1 MQYTVNR
8 GEKGKIEVKVDIP
21 KAEFVTAY
29 IATLEAFGKEAKI
42 AGFRPGKA
50 PNDVVEQ
57 YVGLAKLLNETASF
71 LISKHLD
78 DILKKENLIPL
89 DSPKIAIDS
98 LSKDLPFSFKASFTQ
113 KPKVTIGNW
122 KKIKVKKLKPK
133 EVTDEDV
140 TKSIKNI
147 FEAYQKQKTKG
158 TEGSEG
164 TDGIEEAKGK
174 FIYDAHGNKVFLEDQ
189 GGPPSHEASKG
200 DSSKGINDE
209 FARAIGARDLAHLR
223 EIVRKDLENI
233 LADQINI
240 KFEEEIFEKIGE
252 IGAVEIPEILIED
265 ELSRILIR
273 LNSHLE
279 QQGKKLEDYL
289 KEQKTTV
296 EELKNKWRE
305 QAAKNV
311 KTNLLLDE
319 IGKEEKVTVTS
330 EEVQAALKNIS
341 QTNLTAEQKEEVERY
356 IAVSLF
362 KAKTLDLVKTT
373 VASLE

>member
-1 MQYTVNR
+1 MQYLVTR
-8 GEKGKIEVKVDIP
+8 SEKGKIEVKVEVA
-21 KAEFVTAY
+21 KAELV
-29 IATLEAFGKEAKI
+29 ATYNQILSQLGNETKI

-50 PNDVVEQ
+50 PANVVEQ

-98 LSKDLPFSFKASFTQ
+98 LSKDSLFSFKASFTQ

-122 KKIKVKKLKPK
+122 KKIRVKKLKPK
-133 EVTDEDV
+133 EVADEDV

-174 FIYDAHGNKVFLEDQ
+174 FIYDAHGNKVFFEDK
-189 GGPPSHEASKG
+189 GDPPLHKASKG
-200 DSSKGINDE
+200 DSPGGITDE
-209 FARAIGARDLAHLR
+209 FARAIGARDVAHLR

-240 KFEEEIFEKIGE
+240 KFEEEICEKIGE
-252 IGAVEIPEILIED
+252 IGAVEVPEILIED

-289 KEQKTTV
+289 REQKTTV

-330 EEVQAALKNIS
+330 EEVEAALKNIS

-356 IAVSLF
+356 IAISLF
-362 KAKTLDLVKTT
+362 KAKTLDLVKIT
-373 VASLE
+373 VAA